1 MCHSLFPWMREWC
14 QCKTRKPD
22 QSYVH
27 LSPFWL
33 IIVKLLLPDFA
44 DHFLDAHYE
53 MSSSSAWKN
62 CHEQE
67 KEGCMVDRESP
78 PLYAAWYIM
87 SPKSQQ
93 TCFLGGLV
101 IMTMIYMFLYHLQTL
116 FRLNEIRLAN
126 SRQIQ
131 CLPGSSLRELSI
143 VCGISLMLCKFSQ
156 NNSQTK
162 NYFVNVYSLLP
173 VQKEYAPTVCS
184 TKGDDAE

>member
-1 MCHSLFPWMREWC
+1 
-14 QCKTRKPD
+14 
-22 QSYVH
+22 
-27 LSPFWL
+27 
-33 IIVKLLLPDFA
+33 
-44 DHFLDAHYE
+44 
-53 MSSSSAWKN
+53 
-62 CHEQE
+62 
-67 KEGCMVDRESP
+67 
-78 PLYAAWYIM
+78 M

-162 NYFVNVYSLLP
+162 RIILLMFIPSCLCRRNMLQLYVLLKVMMQNNMIFPCWYKIIPSPNASSLKHKIIYPSILEGH
-173 VQKEYAPTVCS
+173 VQI
-184 TKGDDAE
+184 